1 YNLTTRNADGDKY
14 PIKSKNIERLE
25 IISVLLE
32 ATEKT
37 QKPFLSRAIKADYLD
52 DDFENRSKENLSK
65 MVRTISQKADPNL
78 GLAIFSELFNHL
90 KQVVS
95 SGQDIIS
102 GILNQISSG
111 DFKYFSNSN
120 THSYHIGEHWS
131 NNNFENFITAAFPNL
146 DNIVIDSSNLGKLK
160 FKILSQYY
168 HEIINGYSNQEHIRP
183 LIGRMFKKFEMLEKL
198 ITVENNNSIDNNL
211 EIVNLKDVNLEM
223 KKTLPLIIVKQL
235 YDEHK

>member
-1 YNLTTRNADGDKY
+1 DFNGEYTKDDLITKSKKSYNLTTRNADGDKY

-102 GILNQISSG
+102 GIL
-111 DFKYFSNSN
+111 
-120 THSYHIGEHWS
+120 
-131 NNNFENFITAAFPNL
+131 
-146 DNIVIDSSNLGKLK
+146 
-160 FKILSQYY
+160 
-168 HEIINGYSNQEHIRP
+168 
-183 LIGRMFKKFEMLEKL
+183 
-198 ITVENNNSIDNNL
+198 
-211 EIVNLKDVNLEM
+211 
-223 KKTLPLIIVKQL
+223 
-235 YDEHK
+235 